1 MFVFCAGRGV
11 ESAQVPY
18 YMVKENPLVPSPTG
32 KVGGELPE
40 EFRANSPYLIGVL
53 QHR

>member
-18 YMVKENPLVPSPTG
+18 TMKENPLVPSPTD
-32 KVGGELPE
+32 KVGGESPE
-40 EFRANSPYLIGVL
+40 EFRANSP
-53 QHR
+53 